1 MPPELKAVADRLSLA
16 AACRR
21 ANGVISSGVAI
32 IVQRLAGH
40 VATGEVSLEKALA
53 TALAAEAAAL
63 SVPHVPPLE
72 PRDVRN
78 SPHPSFF

>member
-1 MPPELKAVADRLSLA
+1 MPPELKAVADRLSMA
-16 AACRR
+16 AACRQ
-21 ANGVISSGVAI
+21 ANGVISSGAAI
-32 IVQRLAGH
+32 LLQRLAGH
-40 VATGEVSLEKALA
+40 VATGAVSLETALE

-78 SPHPSFF
+78 SIHPSFL